1 MPDPALRDRA
11 ERTAAGLP
19 AFAIRALRVAA
30 GVISGVHG
38 RRRRGRGE
46 SFWQFRQFQPG
57 DPVAAIDWRRTAA
70 SQDVFVREREWEVAQ
85 QVWLWCDRSP
95 SMDYASS
102 PALEPKRTRAALLT
116 LALAAML
123 LQGGE
128 TVGLLGSTPRTGRG
142 RAMLGRIAEPLLAA
156 GPPGA
161 DAGLPAAARVE
172 RHAQTVLVGD
182 FLAPLETV
190 AARVRGLA
198 NREVA
203 GQLVQI
209 LDPAEELLPFRGRIR
224 FVGAEEEGDLLV
236 GRVEAVHRR
245 YRQRVEEHRDG
256 LREIARRH
264 GWGFLAH
271 RTDRSVKPALL
282 ALHQALSGAFDRV

>member
-1 MPDPALRDRA
+1 MPAPDPALRDRA

-19 AFAIRALRVAA
+19 AFTIRALQVAA

-70 SQDVFVREREWEVAQ
+70 SQDIFVREREWEVAQ

-102 PALEPKRTRAALLT
+102 RELEPKRDRAVLIT

-142 RAMLGRIAEPLLAA
+142 RAMLGRIAEHLLGA
-156 GPPGA
+156 PPA
-161 DAGLPAAARVE
+161 PAGLPAAVRVE
-172 RHAQTVLVGD
+172 RHAQTVLIGD

-198 NREVA
+198 NQEVA
-203 GQLVQI
+203 GQLVQV
-209 LDPAEELLPFRGRIR
+209 LDPAEELLPFRGRVR
-224 FVGAEEEGDLLV
+224 FEGPEEEGNLLI
-236 GRVEAVHRR
+236 GRVETVNRR
-245 YRQRVEEHRDG
+245 YRQRVEEHRQG
-256 LREIARRH
+256 LREIARHH
-264 GWGFLAH
+264 GWGFLMH
-271 RTDRSVKPALL
+271 RTDRPVKPALL
-282 ALHQALSGAFDRV
+282 ALHQALSGALDRF